1 MYKKFKLDGLD
12 MMSLMNGL
20 VFFAPVALLV
30 RTKAGLSTS
39 DFFLLQV
46 VLSVVILGFEIP
58 TGKLTDCVGYRNT
71 IILSQVTLSLARVLL
86 LIAYVSGSF
95 IFFVFEAFVEGI
107 SSCFSS
113 GTESAYLYVTT
124 DKDYF
129 VTKSAHVS
137 NCGTIGFI
145 ISTVAYAVMYSYVG
159 IAGLIVATIIP
170 SLIGLFATFTLKKE
184 PTVSSKN
191 VKTNSRIDFKDLVN
205 TKIFMIVVILSCVS
219 ISYILI
225 NFFYVDK
232 LQTLQIRE
240 EWMTP
245 VILGYSAVQLLS
257 EKILAHIPEKKYH
270 IAFSFF
276 FLIAGV
282 MMLLFGF
289 SNNLILVIVVMLT
302 LPLMIDLPSFILD
315 EIQNKV
321 IDELD
326 AEEKRAE
333 MLSVFNMGINVVE
346 IVFLLFSALLVNAGI
361 TMCFYIMGSL
371 MIFIS
376 ICGYVYSK
384 SKICI

>member
-71 IILSQVTLSLARVLL
+71 IILSQVTLNLARVLL
-86 LIAYVSGSF
+86 LIAYMSGSLY
-95 IFFVFEAFVEGI
+95 FFVFEAFVEGI

-205 TKIFMIVVILSCVS
+205 TK
-219 ISYILI
+219 
-225 NFFYVDK
+225 K
-232 LQTLQIRE
+232 
-240 EWMTP
+240 
-245 VILGYSAVQLLS
+245 
-257 EKILAHIPEKKYH
+257 
-270 IAFSFF
+270 
-276 FLIAGV
+276 
-282 MMLLFGF
+282 
-289 SNNLILVIVVMLT
+289 
-302 LPLMIDLPSFILD
+302 FI
-315 EIQNKV
+315 IQNKV

-333 MLSVFNMGINVVE
+333 MLSVFNMGTNVVE

-361 TMCFYIMGSL
+361 AMCFYIMGSL